1 MTEQSYLDAR
11 ATGGTTI
18 ALCWRI
24 IRDDGETFGFTDHD
38 RPLTL
43 LGLTF
48 EPSTALAAS
57 EMSNALGLSP
67 DELEGT
73 GALSSDGITE
83 SDIHKGLW
91 DHARVEI
98 YDVDWSDVS
107 SYYLL
112 GIFNL
117 AEIERGPLAFRSELR
132 SRTAALDRPKGR
144 SYLNACDARFG
155 DTRCGLDLTSA
166 TFKASGAVTGGS
178 STRVLAAGLT
188 GYSEGHFNRGILT
201 WTGGDNAGVQS
212 EVRACNTANPAAV
225 VSLWKAPPKAVSAGD
240 TFDITA
246 GCDKSYR
253 TCRDRFGNQLNFRG
267 CPHIPGEDW
276 VVDYARTGDPSQDG
290 GSYSDG
296 Q

>member
-144 SYLNACDARFG
+144 SYL
-155 DTRCGLDLTSA
+155 TLA
-166 TFKASGAVTGGS
+166 T
-178 STRVLAAGLT
+178 
-188 GYSEGHFNRGILT
+188 
-201 WTGGDNAGVQS
+201 
-212 EVRACNTANPAAV
+212 P
-225 VSLWKAPPKAVSAGD
+225 VSA
-240 TFDITA
+240 I
-246 GCDKSYR
+246 
-253 TCRDRFGNQLNFRG
+253 RG
-267 CPHIPGEDW
+267 AASI
-276 VVDYARTGDPSQDG
+276 
-290 GSYSDG
+290 
-296 Q
+296 